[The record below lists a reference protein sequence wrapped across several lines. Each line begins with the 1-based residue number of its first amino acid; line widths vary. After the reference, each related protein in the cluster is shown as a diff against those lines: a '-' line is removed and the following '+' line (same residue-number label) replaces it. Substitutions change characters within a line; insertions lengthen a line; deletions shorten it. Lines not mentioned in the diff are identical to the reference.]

1 MAVRADLVA
10 VRGPAD
16 GVDLERDRDLVLR
29 YQGGDDD
36 AFDELYRRYFGRL
49 RGYCQRRVG
58 DRHTAEEL
66 AQEAFLR
73 ALQAMP
79 RFAGDRRF
87 YPWMTV
93 IAHRLCIDH
102 HRRNARV
109 EPAPEVDPGAVEQ
122 DHADLFAAPDRA
134 QLVSA
139 LDRLAP
145 RHREVL
151 DLREVHGWS
160 YQHIADHLDVPVTTV
175 EALLHRA
182 RKALRREFLSVAGG
196 GRIAALPVVGWAVA
210 GVAKLRT
217 RAASASQLVAPA
229 AATVAAVGLAVGPLG
244 LGRHDHQPAPTT
256 VETVA
261 TVDAVAVE
269 PLVVAAPVT
278 APAPASV
285 APAPASAPAAAPT
298 PPPPPPSVSLGAGGN
313 LYLTPEGADDAE
325 RRARDSD
332 VTGEA
337 GPIVYGANPDEVV
350 HDVVD
355 HVVPPN
361 IGGSK

>member
-1 MAVRADLVA
+1 MAVRADLIA
-10 VRGPAD
+10 LRGPAD
-16 GVDLERDRDLVLR
+16 GVDLERDRDLVVR

-58 DRHTAEEL
+58 DSHTAEEL

-102 HRRNARV
+102 HRRTARV
-109 EPAPEVDPGAVEQ
+109 EPAPELDPGSVEQ
-122 DHADLFAAPDRA
+122 DHADLFAATERA
-134 QLVSA
+134 QLLSA

-160 YQHIADHLDVPVTTV
+160 YQHIADHLEVPVTTV

-182 RKALRREFLSVAGG
+182 RKALRREFLSVVGG
-196 GRIAALPVVGWAVA
+196 GRLAALPVVGWAFA

-217 RAASASQLVAPA
+217 RAAGASQLVAPA

-244 LGRHDHQPAPTT
+244 LGRHDPQPAPTE
-256 VETVA
+256 VVTVA
-261 TVDAVAVE
+261 EVE
-269 PLVVAAPVT
+269 ALPAEPIVVT
-278 APAPASV
+278 APAGAAA
-285 APAPASAPAAAPT
+285 APPAAAAPAQPAAT
-298 PPPPPPSVSLGAGGN
+298 PAPPPPPPPSVSLGAAGD

-325 RRARDSD
+325 RRARESD

-337 GPIVYGANPDEVV
+337 GPIVYGANPEEVV
-350 HDVVD
+350 RDVVD
-355 HVVPPN
+355 HVIPP
-361 IGGSK
+361 ILGGSK